1 MDDFGCFASTMV
13 EVIIDDFVPVFIPN
27 VFTPNE
33 DGVNDLFRLYARPRT
48 VLSFSDFAIFNR
60 WGAMVYHLED
70 TVSPEDTS
78 WGWNGLAPNGKINEQ
93 DVYIYKVK
101 VELLDGRTVEL
112 AGDVLLLR

>member
-101 VELLDGRTVEL
+101 VTNSMDQTVEKFEKIVIL
-112 AGDVLLLR
+112 